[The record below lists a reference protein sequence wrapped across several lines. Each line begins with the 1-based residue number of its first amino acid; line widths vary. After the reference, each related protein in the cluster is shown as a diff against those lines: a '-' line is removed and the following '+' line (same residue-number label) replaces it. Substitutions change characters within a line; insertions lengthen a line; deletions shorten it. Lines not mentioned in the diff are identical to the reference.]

1 MVAFHKKLPPA
12 SLSSLSGLHFL
23 PLGGCGEIGMN
34 ANLYC
39 VDDEWLM
46 VDNGVTFSRYPDT
59 VLMSDIRPFIHAVDV
74 RERLKGLVITHAH
87 EDHVGAVAYLWPHL
101 QCPVYATPFTLNI
114 LRHKMR
120 EVGLKINCLHEIELE
135 KDVQIGPYHVEFV
148 SLTHSVPEP
157 SALMIRTKYGNIFHT
172 GDWKIDPE
180 PLIGQSIDSNR
191 MEKLGEEGV
200 LALVCDSTNVFIKG
214 VSGSEYGVRTTL
226 SHLIAKCENKVILS
240 CFSSNLARV
249 KSAYEA
255 AKKAGRK
262 VCLVGRSLQRMVDAA
277 FHCGYFDNSMS
288 FLPIH
293 EASTYPGSKLL
304 IMTTGSQAEP
314 MAALTRMSLGK
325 HPLLHINEGDTVVFS
340 SRVIPGNQ
348 EAISALQNRLIRMGV
363 TLVVRD
369 EDVEE
374 IICSGSSCDD
384 FQRDK
389 EQWNGDTYI
398 GDLHVSGHPC
408 RDELAQIYKWLKP
421 TIVVPVHGEDLHI
434 KEQALLAKS
443 LGIPHAIRPH
453 NGQLF
458 KLTPQGATCEG
469 RFPTGRLAVDGNRF
483 LEAEGSVLYQRMQL
497 LDRGILDIL
506 LVFYKGQEGKFKTKI
521 LSHGVFQD
529 DREKRHWKDVIY
541 RLASEEL
548 DPNTEEKP
556 QEGKREKQKD
566 QGKNSGSSEGDK
578 KTPRA
583 SVDLSERCFGLQ
595 KTIQDAFQ
603 KKWGKSPIVK
613 VGYIFS

>member
-1 MVAFHKKLPPA
+1 
-12 SLSSLSGLHFL
+12 
-23 PLGGCGEIGMN
+23 MN
-34 ANLYC
+34 ANMYC
-39 VDDEWLM
+39 VDDDWLM

-59 VLMSDIRPFIHAVDV
+59 VIMSDIRPFIHAVNV
-74 RERLKGLVITHAH
+74 KERLKGLVITHAH
-87 EDHVGAVAYLWPHL
+87 EDHVGAVAYLWPYL

-135 KDVQIGPYHVEFV
+135 KDVEIGPFHVEFV

-180 PLIGQSIDSNR
+180 PLIGNPIDANR
-191 MEKLGEEGV
+191 MKKLGDEGI
-200 LALVCDSTNVFIKG
+200 LALVCDSTNVFVNG
-214 VSGSEYGVRTTL
+214 VAGSEYGVRTTL
-226 SHLIAKCENKVILS
+226 THLIAKCQNKVILS

-249 KSAYEA
+249 KSAYDA
-255 AKKAGRK
+255 ATKAGRK

-277 FHCGYFDNSMS
+277 FHCGYFDASMS

-293 EASTYPGSKLL
+293 EASTYPASKLL

-325 HPLLHINEGDTVVFS
+325 HPMLHIHEGDTVIFS

-348 EAISALQNRLIRMGV
+348 EAISALQNRLVRMGV

-374 IICSGSSCDD
+374 VIRLGSCSTET
-384 FQRDK
+384 FHQEEEK
-389 EQWNGDTYI
+389 WNGDTYI

-408 RDELAQIYKWLKP
+408 RDELAQIYSWLRP
-421 TIVVPVHGEDLHI
+421 TIVVPVHGEDIHI
-434 KEQALLAKS
+434 KEQAILAKS
-443 LGIPHAIRPH
+443 LGVPHAIRPH

-458 KLTPQGATCEG
+458 ELTPQGAPCKG
-469 RFPTGRLAVDGNRF
+469 SFPTGRLALDGNRF
-483 LEAEGSVLYQRMQL
+483 LEVNGSVLYQRMQL
-497 LDRGILDIL
+497 LERGIVDIML
-506 LVFYKGQEGKFKTKI
+506 IFYKESLGKFKTKI

-529 DREKRHWKDVIY
+529 EKEKRFWKETIQ
-541 RLASEEL
+541 RLIVADLQEDSSQNDEEG
-548 DPNTEEKP
+548 EK
-556 QEGKREKQKD
+556 GDK
-566 QGKNSGSSEGDK
+566 GSSRKPKRKQGSSSEDK
-578 KTPRA
+578 KSP
-583 SVDLSERCFGLQ
+583 SLHQGGNNLSERCFALQ
-595 KTIQDAFQ
+595 KNIQDVFQ
-603 KKWGKSPIVK
+603 KKWGKSPIIK
-613 VGYIFS
+613 VSYIFS